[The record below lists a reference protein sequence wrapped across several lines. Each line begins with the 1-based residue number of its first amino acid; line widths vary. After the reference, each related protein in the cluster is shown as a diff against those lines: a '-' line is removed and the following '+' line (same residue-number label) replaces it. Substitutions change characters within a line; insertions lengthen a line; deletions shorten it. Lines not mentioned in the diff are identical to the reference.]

1 MKDKKN
7 TLRLTTIIVVLLT
20 ILTITKIKSFARSR
34 TPMAFGYTTYK
45 IKDGKLVDNK
55 MYVTYGNYLYDNN
68 GNLKSKSIADEN
80 GNLRKEVFE
89 TYSLCFANLS
99 ISLYID
105 NSEEPYKR
113 YEMTP
118 KEFFSPENSYREV
131 TKGFSCS
138 TYDVCDNIYE
148 FDLNNVEIKE
158 SIEVIYYSEN
168 VARSE
173 YIYPC
178 FYIDKFDCHSENGEV
193 IIDREYPNEYVT
205 EIFPKIST
213 DTEYEI
219 INDKLVDNKIYGIWA
234 NRLYDN
240 QGNLKIYSSNDD
252 IQKVYDEY
260 GRFYSD
266 MSAALYIDDNEEPY
280 KKYEISI
287 EELLSAE
294 NAYKTSY
301 NGSSHVTTFLCDTK
315 YEFDLT
321 NIEIKESFRVVY
333 YSKVS
338 YKLYKITYKFD
349 CHSENGEIIIDGIND
364 KVVEMENVKI

>member
-80 GNLRKEVFE
+80 GNLKKEVFE

-118 KEFFSPENSYREV
+118 KEFFSPENSYRRV

-138 TYDVCDNIYE
+138 AYDVCDNIYE

-178 FYIDKFDCHSENGEV
+178 VYIDKFDCHSENGEV

-301 NGSSHVTTFLCDTK
+301 NGSSHVTTFLCDKK

-364 KVVEMENVKI
+364 KVAGMENVKI